1 MRKYLMEHP
10 YFYAPAFPLIYSSCL
25 INIIFVNSFEYFI
38 KDFNQVH
45 SKSCATNGVVLSI
58 KSFWEHI
65 FESASLAKKRW
76 LNHIQRVVTIMSSV
90 THKRW
95 RCKKFLGSIDVERP
109 QSIIQRSTCIFP
121 VKNTIKRNSLYSI
134 HLGYL

>member
-1 MRKYLMEHP
+1 MEHP

-65 FESASLAKKRW
+65 FESASLAKKKMTESYPESCYDYEFSYAQKMA
-76 LNHIQRVVTIMSSV
+76 L
-90 THKRW
+90 
-95 RCKKFLGSIDVERP
+95 
-109 QSIIQRSTCIFP
+109 
-121 VKNTIKRNSLYSI
+121 
-134 HLGYL
+134 